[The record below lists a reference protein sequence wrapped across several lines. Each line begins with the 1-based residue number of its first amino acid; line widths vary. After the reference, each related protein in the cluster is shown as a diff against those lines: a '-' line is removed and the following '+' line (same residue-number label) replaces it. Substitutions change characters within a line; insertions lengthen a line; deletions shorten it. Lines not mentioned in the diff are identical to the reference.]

1 MAMRT
6 AVWALLA
13 LGLTRSLFAAEQ
25 LPLNAEQAAAVWNT
39 ATTEIGRIEKRL
51 EELQAAFP
59 TAKPE
64 DQQKLRTEALQLI
77 EEIKAQF
84 RNLGRAVPA
93 VYAEKV
99 RAEGGPAQPAPGQPN
114 TSKTHELAEQSLGLA
129 YSENRYSDAARIAD
143 ALLAVD
149 PKDAVALNVG
159 GVSQFATHQFSKAV
173 EMLERAKQDNLLIP
187 DLGGNY
193 LDSAKNYVKYWE
205 TEQALRAKEDAA
217 AGDAQLPRVTLH
229 TSRGDIVVE
238 LFEDQAPNTVANF
251 ISLVEKGYYNGS
263 PFHRV
268 IENFMA
274 QGGTPG
280 NNPTGAAG
288 PGYTI
293 TCECYRPDARRHFAG
308 TLSMAHAGKDTGGS
322 QFFITHLPTPHLDRE
337 VRPESVHTV
346 FGRVLQ
352 GMDVVA
358 AIQQGDQIVTA
369 EVMRKRNHPYVP
381 VTQPSRQ

>member
-1 MAMRT
+1 MGMRT

-13 LGLTRSLFAAEQ
+13 LGLTGSVSAVEQ
-25 LPLNAEQAAAVWNT
+25 PPLNAEQAAAVWNT
-39 ATTEIGRIEKRL
+39 ASTEIGRIEKRL
-51 EELQAAFP
+51 EEMQASFRA
-59 TAKPE
+59 AKPE
-64 DQQKLRTEALQLI
+64 EQQKLQMEALKLI
-77 EEIKAQF
+77 DEIKAQF
-84 RNLGRAVPA
+84 RNLGRAIPA
-93 VYAEKV
+93 IYAEKV
-99 RAEGGPAQPAPGQPN
+99 RAEGGAAQAAPGQPN
-114 TSKTHELAEQSLGLA
+114 PSKTHELAEQALGLA
-129 YSENRYSDAARIAD
+129 YSENRYAEAAQIAD

-149 PKDAVALNVG
+149 PKDAVALNIG
-159 GVSQFATHQFSKAV
+159 GGSQFATHHFTTAV
-173 EMLERAKQDNLLIP
+173 EMLERAKQDQLLIP

-193 LDSAKNYVKYWE
+193 LDTAKSYVKYWE

-217 AGDAQLPRVTLH
+217 TGEAQLPRVKLH

-280 NNPTGAAG
+280 NNTTGAAG

-293 TCECYRPDARRHFAG
+293 ACECYRPDARRHFAG

-322 QFFITHLPTPHLDRE
+322 QFFITHLPTAHLDRE
-337 VRPESVHTV
+337 IRPESVHTV
-346 FGRVLQ
+346 FGRVIE

-369 EVMRKRNHPYVP
+369 EVLRKRNHPYVP
-381 VTQPSRQ
+381 VTQPSRR